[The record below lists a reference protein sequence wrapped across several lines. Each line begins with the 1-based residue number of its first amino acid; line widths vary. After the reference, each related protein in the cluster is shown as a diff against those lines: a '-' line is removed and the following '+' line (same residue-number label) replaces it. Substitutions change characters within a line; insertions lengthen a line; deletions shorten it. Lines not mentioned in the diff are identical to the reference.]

1 MLTPDEIRSRE
12 FLVSLRG
19 YDRDEVHSFLDHVAK
34 HVRDLHLQVETLQA
48 GRSASQSVLAPA
60 EPALA
65 PPLYDVAD
73 TNAFFEDL
81 GKTTQRILEA
91 AHEAGSEIQR
101 KARNEA
107 DCELAAARAHAEKL
121 IAEGQRRREVIEG
134 VVRMLEE
141 HRAALAE
148 NLRGVALNI
157 EQVLTDLAPR
167 GQLLTPDELLEVA
180 EITAPDATWMP
191 PEEELDADAQPTLAT
206 EAQRVLETQDAGQVQ
221 ASVDDETASNG
232 EESVVRDTRTARLL

>member
-19 YDRDEVHSFLDHVAK
+19 YDRDEVHGFLDHMAK
-34 HVRDLHLQVETLQA
+34 YVRDLHLQLESLQA
-48 GRSASQSVLAPA
+48 GRSASQPVPA

-167 GQLLTPDELLEVA
+167 GQLLTPDELLGVA
-180 EITAPDATWMP
+180 EITAPDATWVP
-191 PEEELDADAQPTLAT
+191 PEEELDADAQPTLAI
-206 EAQRVLETQDAGQVQ
+206 EAQRVLETQDAGQLQ

-232 EESVVRDTRTARLL
+232 EESGVRGTRTARLP